1 MIRVNNYR
9 ILLVGAIALLSGLA
23 LGCEAPGVGDP
34 CTPEIIPAGGFN
46 NAEAYL
52 ETSSVQ
58 CRTRVCLVYKLA
70 GYPDGA
76 CPIGE
81 PCASQEETD
90 RRIFCSCRCRAPA
103 GSDSPTCECGEGY
116 SCEEVLDVGDEGAR
130 GSYCI
135 KNEIVEEA
143 S

>member
-1 MIRVNNYR
+1 M
-9 ILLVGAIALLSGLA
+9 SGLTM
-23 LGCEAPGVGDP
+23 GCEAPGVGDP

-46 NAEAYL
+46 SAEAYL

-58 CRTRVCLVYKLA
+58 CRTRVCLVYKLS

-76 CPIGE
+76 CPAGE
-81 PCASQEETD
+81 TCASAQETD
-90 RRIFCSCRCRAPA
+90 ERIFCSCRCRAPA
-103 GSDSPTCECGEGY
+103 GSQSPTCECPDGY

-135 KNEIVEEA
+135 PTPIVETQ